1 MEKSLRYDQ
10 THRLTPLY
18 FFVSVVAKGQ
28 GESISAFVKSA
39 GAYAVYFLHGNGT
52 APNEFY
58 EILGGGTLH
67 KDVLI
72 SVIAKDSWPD
82 LKEKLKERFALS
94 NLSSGIAFVSPLD
107 SVAGVSIYKMLSN
120 SRHFE
125 HPLPKSRRKSQ

>member
-1 MEKSLRYDQ
+1 MQQPLRYDQ

-18 FFVSVVAKGQ
+18 FLVSVVAKGQ
-28 GESISAFVKSA
+28 GEAISTLIKNA
-39 GAYAVYFLHGNGT
+39 GVYATFFLHGNGT

-58 EILGGGTLH
+58 EILGAGTLH
-67 KDVLI
+67 KDVVI
-72 SVIAKDSWPD
+72 SIVRMDAWPT
-82 LKEKLKERFALS
+82 LRTALSERFSLS
-94 NLSSGIAFVSPLD
+94 PLSAGIAFITPLD